1 MTIGIEELMES
12 EGLPE
17 SDREEIR
24 AFREFM
30 VLRDEWRR
38 TRTDEAWRRYAEAIE
53 RASKGGRRA

>member
-1 MTIGIEELMES
+1 MTIKNEELMEAM
-12 EGLPE
+12 GLAE

-38 TRTDEAWRRYAEAIE
+38 TRTDEAWRRYKEAIE
-53 RASKGGRRA
+53 RASRGGRRA